1 MGGGKVLDGRV
12 SHGRGRGGVYTG
24 ETVEK
29 RQPKYESG
37 FPQPIRIGDLHV
49 GETTEILSAY
59 DKATATTHHKER
71 LRATLADASNIVA
84 YTDGSSGENGD
95 KIMSAGAGIYSEK
108 AGISESLALGEGM
121 GVYDAELEGIYQTT
135 QRICGQRRFRKKNIT
150 IFSDN
155 QAAVRWARQLGPGQG
170 QRLSRKLHDIAIRQ
184 RQHGGSLQVE
194 CVPGHCEVD
203 GNERADALAK
213 AGVNN
218 VPDPPSEKRP

>member
-1 MGGGKVLDGRV
+1 MSQDSRSLSGSEISML
-12 SHGRGRGGVYTG
+12 
-24 ETVEK
+24 EK
-29 RQPKYESG
+29 RQKYCQLTIK
-37 FPQPIRIGDLHV
+37 PQPLHTIMSV
-49 GETTEILSAY
+49 YELLSP
-59 DKATATTHHKER
+59 
-71 LRATLADASNIVA
+71 DASNIVA

-95 KIMSAGAGIYSEK
+95 KIMSAGDGIYSEK

-170 QRLSRKLHDIAIRQ
+170 QHLSRKLHDIAIRQ

-194 CVPGHCEVD
+194 CVPGHC
-203 GNERADALAK
+203 
-213 AGVNN
+213 
-218 VPDPPSEKRP
+218 